1 MKKLLKVIIG
11 VLIILIVSLCVLMYM
26 TGPTDSKDN
35 TNIVLNV
42 GKNDTYSTLG
52 SVLYEKG
59 LVRSELIY
67 KVYVK
72 LFLRESHLEIGE
84 YNLNKTMGLDEIFE
98 ILRKGNNYNPDVI
111 RITFKEG
118 LNARSIARLIANNT
132 NNSYEDVIRLL
143 EDKTFARKMI
153 DEYWFLDSSILDAKI
168 YYPLEGYLFPDTYE
182 FLNRDVKT
190 ETIIR
195 TLLSEFGEKIKPYK
209 EEIDKSKFTLNE
221 IVILASIAELES
233 LPGSDRRGVVGV
245 FVNRIENNI
254 SLGSD
259 MTAYY
264 AYKLDDIRK
273 GLTLQEFQSCT
284 SPYNTRCN
292 SKMGLP
298 VGAISNPGF
307 DSIIGA
313 IEYENNGYL
322 YFVADCNGKTYF
334 AKSYSEFESTI
345 RNLRNQGLW
354 CEVSA

>member
-11 VLIILIVSLCVLMYM
+11 VLIVLIVSLCVLMYM
-26 TGPTDSKDN
+26 IGPVDSKDD
-35 TNIVLNV
+35 TNIVLSV
-42 GKNDTYSTLG
+42 ETNDTYSTLG
-52 SVLYEKG
+52 NVLYEKG
-59 LVRSELIY
+59 LVRSEFIY

-72 LFLRESHLEIGE
+72 LFLNESHLEVGE

-98 ILRKGNNYNPDVI
+98 ILKKGNNYNPEVI
-111 RITFKEG
+111 RITFNEG
-118 LNARSIARLIANNT
+118 LNARSIAKVIANNT

-143 EDKTFARKMI
+143 EDKTFAKEMI
-153 DEYWFLDSSILDAKI
+153 DEYWFLDDSILDSKI

-182 FLNRDVKT
+182 FLNKDVEIK
-190 ETIIR
+190 TIIK
-195 TLLSEFGEKIKPYK
+195 TLLNEFGEKIKPYK
-209 EEIDKSKFTLNE
+209 EEIEKSKFSLNE

-233 LPGSDRRGVVGV
+233 LPGSDRKGVVGV
-245 FVNRIENNI
+245 FVNRMENNI

-264 AYKLDDIRK
+264 AYKLDNIRE

-284 SPYNTRCN
+284 SAYNTRCN

-298 VGAISNPGF
+298 VGAISNPGI
-307 DSIIGA
+307 DSLIGA

-334 AKSYSEFESTI
+334 AKSYTEFESTI
-345 RNLRNQGLW
+345 KSLKNQGLW

>member
-132 NNSYEDVIRLL
+132 NNSYEDIIRLL
-143 EDKTFARKMI
+143 ED
-153 DEYWFLDSSILDAKI
+153 YH
-168 YYPLEGYLFPDTYE
+168 
-182 FLNRDVKT
+182 
-190 ETIIR
+190 
-195 TLLSEFGEKIKPYK
+195 
-209 EEIDKSKFTLNE
+209 
-221 IVILASIAELES
+221 
-233 LPGSDRRGVVGV
+233 
-245 FVNRIENNI
+245 
-254 SLGSD
+254 
-259 MTAYY
+259 
-264 AYKLDDIRK
+264 
-273 GLTLQEFQSCT
+273 
-284 SPYNTRCN
+284 
-292 SKMGLP
+292 
-298 VGAISNPGF
+298 
-307 DSIIGA
+307 
-313 IEYENNGYL
+313 
-322 YFVADCNGKTYF
+322 
-334 AKSYSEFESTI
+334 
-345 RNLRNQGLW
+345 
-354 CEVSA
+354 